1 MDIVPTL
8 DQSVVAKMGVQ
19 LSGLKCGYIELSPSA
34 GAGKGGGLAGA
45 MCVAGTMTAVS
56 GAQPGGASVLGFN
69 S

>member
-1 MDIVPTL
+1 
-8 DQSVVAKMGVQ
+8 MGVQ

-34 GAGKGGGLAGA
+34 GAGKSGGLAGA